1 MKANRA
7 GLLLVAALV
16 AAFASPAALA
26 DRGHRGHAGYYGH
39 GYYGRGYPGVGF
51 GIYLGGPAWWGPRYY
66 YPPPYYYYPPPAVVA
81 VPATPPVYIERGDA
95 QPAPE
100 QEATNWWYYC
110 ANPSGYYP
118 YVKQCPGGW
127 QRVSPQPPPG

>member
-7 GLLLVAALV
+7 GVLLAAALI
-16 AAFASPAALA
+16 AALASPAALA
-26 DRGHRGHAGYYGH
+26 DGGHRGHAGYYGH
-39 GYYGRGYPGVGF
+39 GYYSRGYPTVGF

-66 YPPPYYYYPPPAVVA
+66 YPPPYYYYPPPAVVT
-81 VPATPPVYIERGDA
+81 VPASPPVYIERGDA
-95 QPAPE
+95 QAAPE
-100 QEATNWWYYC
+100 QGATNWWYYC

-118 YVKQCPGGW
+118 YVRQCPGGW